1 MKRALLAM
9 MILAVCLP
17 LAAQDSPDPG
27 PGRAQSMI
35 IDFLS
40 LSPEQVAAWEEAFEA
55 HRTAEQPIQES
66 AAQVQA
72 ELDEL
77 FALTDPDPFEVGELV
92 LERRQLGE
100 DLIEVHRLYVEDF
113 VSLLDED
120 QAKRYGFI
128 RRAEQ
133 AQPLIPAFR
142 LAQLLPPR

>member
-1 MKRALLAM
+1 MKKTLLAM

-17 LAAQDSPDPG
+17 LAAQEAPDPG
-27 PGRAQSMI
+27 PARAKNMI
-35 IDFLS
+35 VNFLS
-40 LSPEQVAAWEEAFEA
+40 LTPEQVQAWEEAFEA
-55 HRTAEQPIQES
+55 HRTAEQPIQE
-66 AAQVQA
+66 AIADVQA

-100 DLIEVHRLYVEDF
+100 DLIEVHRLYVEEF
-113 VSLLDED
+113 LLLLDED
-120 QAKRYGFI
+120 QAQRYAFI